1 MNLLS
6 DDCRTRLFLGAAPS
20 CRWLEMVA
28 VVLFMSLWS
37 PAATAS
43 PALEHAIRSGDLA
56 AAEEAIKRS
65 SGAGATQRKWDSA
78 RVDLLAGKTT
88 RALET
93 LELLVNT
100 VPDSSEY
107 RLWYSRAL
115 LARATEAS
123 ALRTPLI
130 ARKAVAEV
138 KKSFDLDPSNGDAA
152 IDLILVHLR
161 IPILGG
167 GEKAAEALANRLTRA
182 SSDSAAFARG
192 IIAHEKEQWRV
203 AERELVTAARSFDD
217 PRRVLFWLGYLYQRL
232 GRWDDAFATH
242 QKLLELSPND
252 PRVWYEH
259 ARTAEF
265 SGERIEIGQT
275 MLRRYLRAQLPS
287 GARPKSE
294 ARELLEKL
302 EKTAPKE
309 R

>member
-1 MNLLS
+1 MG
-6 DDCRTRLFLGAAPS
+6 RLPS
-20 CRWLEMVA
+20 RVLRPLVA
-28 VVLFMSLWS
+28 IALAGSLWS
-37 PAATAS
+37 PTATAS
-43 PALEHAIRSGDLA
+43 PALERAIRSGDLA
-56 AAEEAIKRS
+56 AAKEAIGRS
-65 SGAGATQRKWDSA
+65 PGASSTQRKWDSA
-78 RVDLLAGKTT
+78 RVDLLAGNTS

-93 LELLVNT
+93 LESLVGA
-100 VPDSSEY
+100 VPESSDY

-115 LARATEAS
+115 LARAAEVS
-123 ALRTPLI
+123 ALRRPLI

-138 KKSFDLDPSNGDAA
+138 EKSFNLDPANGDAA

-167 GEKAAEALANRLTRA
+167 GEKAAEALANRLTRT
-182 SSDSAAFARG
+182 SSDRAGFARG

-203 AERELVTAARSFDD
+203 AEQELVAAARSLDD
-217 PRRVLFWLGYLYQRL
+217 PRRVLFWLGYLHQRL

-252 PRVWYEH
+252 PKVWYEF
-259 ARTAEF
+259 ARTAGF
-265 SGERIEIGQT
+265 SGERVEIGQT

-294 ARELLEKL
+294 ARELLAKL
-302 EKTAPKE
+302 DESARKE